1 MRVVHYLNQ
10 FFGGQGGEEA
20 ADMAPHTQDGAVGPG
35 RLLEQV
41 LGNDAHIVHTIL
53 AGDNYAA
60 ENLEMLTEQ
69 VVKQVKDAQADLF
82 VAGPCFEAG
91 RYGMVAGALCK
102 AVQSAL
108 GLPVITGMAGEN
120 PGVDLYRQELYIVDS
135 GASVSAMRDV
145 LSKMGRLATKL
156 ACHQDIGRPT
166 DEGYIPRGMLRDEFV
181 EHTAAERMVQ
191 MLVAKTTGEPFESE
205 FTAPAFAAVPA
216 PAPVAD
222 LSKARVAIVTDGG
235 LVPKGNPDHIA
246 PYAATNWGAYDISA
260 LDDLQGENYEV
271 SHRGYDTRYVEQDPD
286 RLVPVDALRDFEKAG
301 IVGKLHDRFI
311 STSGL
316 ANPLANSRRLGQE
329 IAEKLKREGVD
340 AVILTST

>member
-20 ADMAPHTQDGAVGPG
+20 ADMAPRVQDGAVGPG

-41 LGNDAHIVHTIL
+41 LGEAAHVVHSII

-60 ENLEMLTEQ
+60 ENLEALTEL
-69 VVKQVKDAQADLF
+69 VVTHVKAADAELF
-82 VAGPCFEAG
+82 VAGPCFEDG

-108 GLPVITGMAGEN
+108 GIPVVTGMAGEN
-120 PGVDLYRQELYIVDS
+120 PGVDLSRQELYIVDS
-135 GASVSAMRDV
+135 GASVSGMRDV
-145 LSKMGRLATKL
+145 LRKMGRIATKL
-156 ACHQDIGRPT
+156 ARGQDIGRPT
-166 DEGYIPRGMLRDEFV
+166 EEGYIPRGMLHDEFV
-181 EHTAAERMVQ
+181 EQTAAERMVR
-191 MLVAKTTGEPFESE
+191 MLVTKTAGEPFESE
-205 FTAPAFAAVPA
+205 LTPPVFAAVAA
-216 PAPVAD
+216 PAPVTD

-260 LDDLQGENYEV
+260 LDDLQGEHYEV

-286 RLVPVDALRDFEKAG
+286 RLVPVDALRDLEKAG

-316 ANPLANSRRLGQE
+316 ANPLANSRRLGHE
-329 IAEKLKREGVD
+329 IAAKLKQEGVD